1 MKSLITEYPKI
12 LHKLSKTVRQAEK
25 VSSSSSLNI
34 DAKKF
39 KNFLNKKNV
48 NITKGDYGF
57 KGYASTYNINTLNA
71 FNPDLHNFKI
81 MNLQLKIN

>member
-34 DAKKF
+34 DAK
-39 KNFLNKKNV
+39 N
-48 NITKGDYGF
+48 
-57 KGYASTYNINTLNA
+57 
-71 FNPDLHNFKI
+71 
-81 MNLQLKIN
+81 LKIF